1 MVGSWSEGDTGA
13 MVGSWSE
20 GDTGAMVWC
29 LGRPVTHRRCLSLT
43 ASSVP
48 LAGFGWLKSPTAM
61 PYAAA
66 AGAVLG
72 SWLLVG
78 VPLALALALAA
89 ACALKPSPM
98 LAFAVFAVFA
108 GFFGSRALDGLAD
121 PPQGRIEG
129 WVTLLDDPRPL
140 GTNGIRVTVRHRDAR
155 LEARAYGAV
164 AGRLDGALAGE
175 RVRISGTAR
184 PATSDWQ
191 RWRHVAATLTVD
203 TVTESAGA
211 APVAAFAN
219 RIRRLLESGARSLPD
234 DSRAMFAGMVYGD
247 DRGQSPRLYDD
258 FRAAGLGHLL
268 VVSGQNVAFVLA
280 LASPLVTRARPGAR
294 LVVLLTLLGVFA
306 LLTRFEPSVLRAVAM
321 AGTAVTSA
329 ALGRPET
336 GRRTLAWALAG
347 VLLVDPFLVRVLA
360 FQLSVCA
367 TCGLLWITPVL
378 AEMLPGP
385 RPLRLAAATTAG
397 AQLAVMPL
405 LVTVFGAVPLASLPA
420 NVVAGPASAPVMM
433 WGLTGGLGAGLA
445 GGWPAWLIHR
455 PTAAL
460 LWWIGAVARTA
471 AAVPPAVLGAA
482 GAAAVGSG
490 VVLVLA
496 SRRLERTRGLAPA
509 GAALVAIAFAGSVLT
524 AASPVSGWSEAA
536 GARLFHHETATVV
549 VLDSPTRPETLLE
562 SLRLAGVRRADL
574 VVASRG
580 GASDAHA
587 VLALKDR
594 YPSAT
599 VVAPAMHRVP
609 HARTVGAG
617 SVVQVGAVSVE
628 ILDDGPA
635 LDVTV
640 TAPRFLETGLTVGRV
655 DTDLEVRGPR
665 LRRRQ
670 GGRSIRGAMPLPS
683 PARSDRRSRPLPF
696 GSRAR
701 PLECR
706 PVRAP
711 E

>member
-1 MVGSWSEGDTGA
+1 
-13 MVGSWSE
+13 
-20 GDTGAMVWC
+20 
-29 LGRPVTHRRCLSLT
+29 
-43 ASSVP
+43 
-48 LAGFGWLKSPTAM
+48 M

-89 ACALKPSPM
+89 LCVWRPSP
-98 LAFAVFAVFA
+98 LLVFAVFAVFA
-108 GFFGSRALDGLAD
+108 GFFGARALDGLAD

-140 GTNGIRVTVRHRDAR
+140 GASGVRVTVRHDGTR

-164 AGRLDGALAGE
+164 AGRLDDALTGE
-175 RVRISGTAR
+175 RVHISGTAR
-184 PATSDWQ
+184 PATSDWH
-191 RWRHVAATLTVD
+191 RWRHVAATLNVD
-203 TVTESAGA
+203 AVGDRAGA
-211 APVAAFAN
+211 PPVAAFAN
-219 RIRRLLESGARSLPD
+219 RVRRLLERGAASLPD

-280 LASPLVTRARPGAR
+280 LASPLATRARPGVR
-294 LVVLLTLLGVFA
+294 MVVLLALLGVFA

-336 GRRTLAWALAG
+336 GRRTLAWAVAG
-347 VLLVDPFLVRVLA
+347 VLVADPFLVRVLA

-367 TCGLLWITPVL
+367 TCGLLWITPAL

-405 LVTVFGAVPLASLPA
+405 LVAVFGTVPLASLPA
-420 NVVAGPASAPVMM
+420 NVAAGPASAPVMM

-445 GGWPAWLIHR
+445 GGWLAWLIHR
-455 PTAAL
+455 PTAVL
-460 LWWIGAVARTA
+460 LWWVRTVAEA
-471 AAVPPAVLGAA
+471 AAAAPPAVLGSGGAVAVGIGVALVLMARRRDRTTPPSTGHRAA
-482 GAAAVGSG
+482 RRVDAGPRVWRYQAMKAVGSAVLLCAFG
-490 VVLVLA
+490 ASVV
-496 SRRLERTRGLAPA
+496 
-509 GAALVAIAFAGSVLT
+509 T
-524 AASPVSGWSEAA
+524 AASPAQGWSEVG
-536 GARLFHHETATVV
+536 GAKLLRHGPVSVV
-549 VLDSPTRPETLLE
+549 VLGEAVRPARLLE
-562 SLRLAGVRRADL
+562 SLRLAGVRRVDV

-594 YPSAT
+594 YRGAT
-599 VVAPAMHRVP
+599 VVAPPMHRVP
-609 HARTVGAG
+609 HARTVRTG
-617 SVVQVGAVSVE
+617 SVVLVGAVAIG
-628 ILDDGPA
+628 ILDHDPVLEIAATPA
-635 LDVTV
+635 
-640 TAPRFLETGLTVGRV
+640 AGQP
-655 DTDLEVRGPR
+655 
-665 LRRRQ
+665 
-670 GGRSIRGAMPLPS
+670 
-683 PARSDRRSRPLPF
+683 
-696 GSRAR
+696 
-701 PLECR
+701 
-706 PVRAP
+706 
-711 E
+711 